1 MLSDIYKGCGILLLS
16 VLLVPSTFGQISS
29 EDVGTDKL
37 AQTGFKFL
45 KISPDARVAAMA
57 GAMTAADLG
66 SSVAM
71 FYNPAGMASQTAH
84 FSAAFSRTQ
93 WIADFNYS
101 AVSAAFNTNRFGVF
115 GVSLMF
121 ADYGDD
127 IIGTV
132 AAATDKGYL
141 EYSELNLSNP
151 SPSAFSVGLTY
162 AISLTDRFSFGGTVK
177 YASQDLGTA
186 LMSQADGIETSGNDL
201 STAAF
206 DLGVLYRTGFR
217 SLNFAM
223 SVRNFAGEVNYVDE
237 NFELP
242 LTFNVGLSMD
252 MLDLSNMDSDSHS
265 FLLAVEAERP
275 RDYPEQFRLGGEYS
289 FSNILFLRAGYV
301 FPTDEEGINLGAG
314 LRYDVGTV
322 GFGVDYAYTSF
333 GVFDNV
339 QRFGLHLSF

>member
-16 VLLVPSTFGQISS
+16 VLLVPAAFGQVTS

-57 GAMTAADLG
+57 GAMTSADLG

-71 FYNPAGMASQTAH
+71 FYNPAGMASQTSH

-101 AVSAAFNTNRFGVF
+101 AISAAFNSGKFGVF

-121 ADYGDD
+121 ADYGDG

-132 AAATDKGYL
+132 PAATDKGYV
-141 EYSELNLSNP
+141 EYSELGLSNP
-151 SPSAFSVGLTY
+151 SPSAFTVGVTY
-162 AISLTDRFSFGGTVK
+162 AKTLTDRFSVGGTAK
-177 YASQDLGTA
+177 FASQDLGTA
-186 LMSQADGIETSGNDL
+186 LISQADGTETKDNEL
-201 STAAF
+201 STFAF
-206 DLGVLYRTGFR
+206 DLGILYRTGFR

-242 LTFNVGLSMD
+242 LTFNVGVSMD
-252 MLDLSNMDSDSHS
+252 MLDLGNMDSDTHS
-265 FLLAVEAERP
+265 FLLALEAERP
-275 RDYPEQFRLGGEYS
+275 RDYSEQLRIGGEYS

-314 LRYDVGTV
+314 LRYDVGTI